1 MQHVAEPICPAERR
15 EPMADGRYP
24 FLIRERITAVGHR
37 PSAIGQTMTWL
48 GLWFLMC
55 SSAFAWQA
63 PTRELEEAEEQAFK
77 RAVSQVAPSL
87 VRIETVGG
95 LDQVQNFL
103 LGTGPTTGVVVSTDG
118 YVISSSFNFL
128 SKPASILLTTT
139 DGKRLTAKVIANDT
153 VRSLTLLKVE
163 AEGLVPAR
171 AAAKESIK
179 VGQWA
184 IAVARALDAN
194 APNVSVGIVSAVNR
208 VWGKAI
214 QTDAKIS
221 PVNYGGALVDV
232 DGTVLGVLVPLS
244 PQDNSTVAGVEWYDS
259 GIGFA
264 IPLTDVLATLERLK
278 QGKDLRPGLAGFT
291 FASTDLY
298 GGDTK
303 VDRVRYDSP
312 MYRAGFK
319 DGDVILDVDGHKVT
333 RPAQVRHVLGSKIEG
348 DKLAITIKRG
358 DETKQADLTLVGEL
372 PPFEAGFLGVLPTR
386 EKLGSET
393 NGVGIHW
400 VYPDSP
406 AAKIGL
412 KPRDR
417 IVKFRD
423 TAITSAAQLIDQV
436 SRVRPTEKAA
446 IVINRDG
453 KEQTLEATLVGYP
466 ADLPKDLPTSVIE
479 AVAEDDTKRADAKD
493 EKKKDDASKKADS
506 DKPRTGR
513 FAEEVADSKNAWW
526 AFVPE
531 SYNPAYAYSL
541 LVWLHPPGDTLEAT
555 VYDLWKSEAER
566 RGIILLGLKAANIG
580 AGWQANEADFVHET
594 VVAFQKKYSIDAGRV
609 VLHGYDKSGPFA
621 THLAFKHRD
630 VFHGLIL
637 AASIIG
643 ERPPENLPEYRLQF
657 QLICGSK
664 DPAHAFAERNANSLR
679 GIKYPANFTSLP
691 DLEHRYPNASGV
703 DAMARWIDSL
713 DRL

>member
-1 MQHVAEPICPAERR
+1 M
-15 EPMADGRYP
+15 
-24 FLIRERITAVGHR
+24 TAIGCR
-37 PSAIGQTMTWL
+37 PSAIGWAIANLLLILLCQP
-48 GLWFLMC
+48 
-55 SSAFAWQA
+55 AWSWQS

-103 LGTGPTTGVVVSTDG
+103 LGNGPTTGVIVSADG

-128 SKPASILLTTT
+128 SKPASILVTTT
-139 DGKRLTAKVIANDT
+139 DGKRLAAKAIANDT
-153 VRSLTLLKVE
+153 VRMLTLLKVD

-171 AAAKESIK
+171 PTAKPSIR

-184 IAVARALDAN
+184 IAVGRALDAN

-214 QTDAKIS
+214 QTDAKVS

-232 DGTVLGVLVPLS
+232 DGSVLGVLVPLS
-244 PQDNSTVAGVEWYDS
+244 PQDNSPVAGVEWYDS

-264 IPLTDVLATLERLK
+264 IPLADVLATLDRLK
-278 QGKDLRPGLAGFT
+278 QGKDLRLGLAGFN

-303 VDRVRYDSP
+303 IDRVRYDSP

-319 DGDVILDVDGHKVT
+319 DGDLILELDGHKVT

-348 DKLAITIKRG
+348 DKLAISIKRG
-358 DETKQADLTLVGEL
+358 EETKRADLTLVAEL

-386 EKLGSET
+386 EKVGSGSTEGGAAGD
-393 NGVGIHW
+393 GVGVRW

-417 IVKFRD
+417 IIKFRD
-423 TAITSAAQLIDQV
+423 QSITSAAQLIDQV
-436 SRVRPTEKAA
+436 SRVRPAEKAA
-446 IVINRDG
+446 VIIRRDG
-453 KEQTLEATLVGYP
+453 KEQSLEATLVGYP
-466 ADLPKDLPTSVIE
+466 ADLPKDLPTSAIE
-479 AVAEDDTKRADAKD
+479 AVADAESKTPDDNKGGEA
-493 EKKKDDASKKADS
+493 EKL
-506 DKPRTGR
+506 RTGR
-513 FAEEVADSKNAWW
+513 FAEEVAESKNAWW

-541 LVWLHPPGDTLEAT
+541 LAWLHPPGDTLEAT
-555 VYDLWKSEAER
+555 VYDSWKLEAER
-566 RGIILLGLKAANIG
+566 RGIILLGLKAANINS
-580 AGWQANEADFVHET
+580 GWQANEAEFVHET
-594 VVAFQKKYSIDAGRV
+594 VVSFQKKYSVDTGRI
-609 VLHGYDKSGPFA
+609 VLHSYDKSGPFA

-630 VFHGLIL
+630 LFRGLLL
-637 AASIIG
+637 AASAVA

-664 DPAHAFAERNANSLR
+664 DPAHASLEKMAKSLQ
-679 GIKYPANFTSLP
+679 GIKYPANFTSLS
-691 DLEHRYPNASGV
+691 DLEHRYPNAEGI

>member
-1 MQHVAEPICPAERR
+1 MLMLLCQPA
-15 EPMADGRYP
+15 
-24 FLIRERITAVGHR
+24 
-37 PSAIGQTMTWL
+37 W
-48 GLWFLMC
+48 
-55 SSAFAWQA
+55 AWQV

-103 LGTGPTTGVVVSTDG
+103 LGTGPTTGVIVSADG
-118 YVISSSFNFL
+118 YVVSSSFNFL
-128 SKPASILLTTT
+128 SKPASILVTTT
-139 DGKRLTAKVIANDT
+139 DGKRLAAKAIANDT
-153 VRSLTLLKVE
+153 VRMLTLLKVE
-163 AEGLVPAR
+163 ADGLVPAKP
-171 AAAKESIK
+171 AAKPSIR

-184 IAVARALDAN
+184 LAVGRALDAN
-194 APNVSVGIVSAVNR
+194 SPNVSVGIISAVNR

-232 DGTVLGVLVPLS
+232 DGSVMGVLVPLS
-244 PQDNSTVAGVEWYDS
+244 PQDNSPVAGVEWYDS

-264 IPLTDVLATLERLK
+264 IPLADVLTTLDRLK
-278 QGKDLRPGLAGFT
+278 LGKDLRPGLAGFN

-303 VDRVRYDSP
+303 IDRVRYDSP

-319 DGDVILDVDGHKVT
+319 DGDVIAELDGHKVT

-386 EKLGSET
+386 EKLGGEP
-393 NGVGIHW
+393 NGVSVRW

-406 AAKIGL
+406 AAKVGL

-423 TAITSAAQLIDQV
+423 QAITSGSQLIDQV
-436 SRVRPTEKAA
+436 SRVRPTEKATV
-446 IVINRDG
+446 VIKRDG

-466 ADLPKDLPTSVIE
+466 AEVPKDLPTSAIE
-479 AVAEDDTKRADAKD
+479 AAVEAD
-493 EKKKDDASKKADS
+493 EKKPVEKNDADKKADNE
-506 DKPRTGR
+506 KPRTGR
-513 FAEEVADSKNAWW
+513 FGEEVADSKNAWW

-531 SYNPAYAYSL
+531 SYNRAYAYSL

-580 AGWQANEADFVHET
+580 TGWQANEADFVHET
-594 VVAFQKKYSIDAGRV
+594 VVSFQKKYSIDTGRV

-630 VFHGLIL
+630 VFRGLIL

-664 DPAHAFAERNANSLR
+664 DPAHPFAERNANSLR

-691 DLEHRYPNASGV
+691 DLEHRYPNADGV
-703 DAMARWIDSL
+703 DAMSRWMDSL

>member
-1 MQHVAEPICPAERR
+1 MFKRMFQLAIVISCFGASFVSAQS
-15 EPMADGRYP
+15 
-24 FLIRERITAVGHR
+24 
-37 PSAIGQTMTWL
+37 PS
-48 GLWFLMC
+48 
-55 SSAFAWQA
+55 
-63 PTRELEEAEEQAFK
+63 RELEEAEEQAFK

-103 LGTGPTTGVVVSTDG
+103 LGNGPTTGVVVSADG

-128 SKPASILLTTT
+128 SKPASILVTTT
-139 DGKRLTAKVIANDT
+139 DGKRLAAKAIANDT
-153 VRSLTLLKVE
+153 VRMLTLLKVE

-171 AAAKESIK
+171 PTAKPSIR

-184 IAVARALDAN
+184 IAVGRALDPN

-214 QTDAKIS
+214 QTDAKVS

-232 DGTVLGVLVPLS
+232 DGSVLGVLVPLS
-244 PQDNSTVAGVEWYDS
+244 PQDNSPVAGVEWYDS

-264 IPLTDVLATLERLK
+264 IPLADVLATLDRLK
-278 QGKDLRPGLAGFT
+278 QGKDLRPGLAGFN
-291 FASTDLY
+291 FASTDMF

-303 VDRVRYDSP
+303 IDRVRYDSP

-319 DGDVILDVDGHKVT
+319 DGDLIVELDGHKVT

-348 DKLAITIKRG
+348 DQLAISIKRG
-358 DETKQADLTLVGEL
+358 EETKQADLTLVAEL

-386 EKLGSET
+386 EKVR
-393 NGVGIHW
+393 NGQPAAGEGVSVRW
-400 VYPDSP
+400 VYPESP

-417 IVKFRD
+417 VVKFRD
-423 TAITSAAQLIDQV
+423 QSITSAAQLIDQV
-436 SRVRPTEKAA
+436 SRVRPTEKAVV
-446 IVINRDG
+446 VIRRDG
-453 KEQTLEATLVGYP
+453 KEQSLEATLVGYP
-466 ADLPKDLPTSVIE
+466 ADLPKDLLSSAIE
-479 AVAEDDTKRADAKD
+479 AAADAESNTPE
-493 EKKKDDASKKADS
+493 EKKVDGSE
-506 DKPRTGR
+506 KPKTGR
-513 FAEEVADSKNAWW
+513 FGEEIADSKNAWW

-531 SYNPAYAYSL
+531 SYNPTYAYSL
-541 LVWLHPPGDTLEAT
+541 LVWMHPPGDTLEAT
-555 VYDLWKSEAER
+555 IYDSWKIEAER

-580 AGWQANEADFVHET
+580 SGWQANEAEFVHDT
-594 VVAFQKKYSIDAGRV
+594 VVSFLKKYSIDAGRV

-630 VFHGLIL
+630 LFRGLLL
-637 AASIIG
+637 AASPVS

-664 DPAHAFAERNANSLR
+664 DPAHPILERMANSLR
-679 GIKYPANFTSLP
+679 SIKYPANFTSLS
-691 DLEHRYPNASGV
+691 DLEHRYPNAEGI

>member
-1 MQHVAEPICPAERR
+1 MLLCQPA
-15 EPMADGRYP
+15 
-24 FLIRERITAVGHR
+24 
-37 PSAIGQTMTWL
+37 W
-48 GLWFLMC
+48 
-55 SSAFAWQA
+55 AWQV

-103 LGTGPTTGVVVSTDG
+103 LGTGPTTGVIVSADG
-118 YVISSSFNFL
+118 YVVSSSFNFL
-128 SKPASILLTTT
+128 SKPASILVTTT
-139 DGKRLTAKVIANDT
+139 DGKRLAAKAIANDT
-153 VRSLTLLKVE
+153 VRMLTLLKVE
-163 AEGLVPAR
+163 ADGLVPAKP
-171 AAAKESIK
+171 AAKPSIR

-184 IAVARALDAN
+184 LAVGRALDAN
-194 APNVSVGIVSAVNR
+194 SPNVSVGIISAVNR

-232 DGTVLGVLVPLS
+232 DGSVMGVLVPLS
-244 PQDNSTVAGVEWYDS
+244 PQDNSPVAGVEWYDS

-264 IPLTDVLATLERLK
+264 IPLVDVLTTLDRLK
-278 QGKDLRPGLAGFT
+278 LGKDLRPGLAGFN

-303 VDRVRYDSP
+303 IDRVRYDSP

-319 DGDVILDVDGHKVT
+319 DGDVIAELDGHKVT

-386 EKLGSET
+386 EKLGGEP
-393 NGVGIHW
+393 NGVSVRW

-406 AAKIGL
+406 AAKVGL

-423 TAITSAAQLIDQV
+423 QAITSGSQLIDQV
-436 SRVRPTEKAA
+436 SRVRPTEKATV
-446 IVINRDG
+446 VIKRDG

-466 ADLPKDLPTSVIE
+466 AEVPKDLPTSAIE
-479 AVAEDDTKRADAKD
+479 AAVEAD
-493 EKKKDDASKKADS
+493 EKKPAEKNDADKKADNE
-506 DKPRTGR
+506 KPRTGR
-513 FAEEVADSKNAWW
+513 FGEEVADSKNAWW

-531 SYNPAYAYSL
+531 SYNRAYAYSL

-580 AGWQANEADFVHET
+580 TGWQANEADFVHET
-594 VVAFQKKYSIDAGRV
+594 VVSFQKKYSIDTGRV

-630 VFHGLIL
+630 VFRGLIL

-664 DPAHAFAERNANSLR
+664 DPAHPFAERNANSLR

-691 DLEHRYPNASGV
+691 DLEHRYPNADGV
-703 DAMARWIDSL
+703 DAMSRWMDSL

>member
-1 MQHVAEPICPAERR
+1 MKRLVLLAVICLFA
-15 EPMADGRYP
+15 
-24 FLIRERITAVGHR
+24 TVGVH
-37 PSAIGQTMTWL
+37 P
-48 GLWFLMC
+48 
-55 SSAFAWQA
+55 AFAWQS
-63 PTRELEEAEEQAFK
+63 TTQQLEELEERAFK
-77 RAVSQVAPSL
+77 QAVSQVAPSL

-103 LGTGPTTGVVVSTDG
+103 LGNGPTTGVVVSADG

-128 SKPASILLTTT
+128 SKPASILVTTT
-139 DGKRLTAKVIANDT
+139 DGRRLAAKAIANDT
-153 VRSLTLLKVE
+153 VRMLTLLKVE

-171 AAAKESIK
+171 PTAKPSIR

-184 IAVARALDAN
+184 IAVGRALDAN
-194 APNVSVGIVSAVNR
+194 SPNVSVGIVSAVNR

-232 DGTVLGVLVPLS
+232 DGSVMGVLVPLS
-244 PQDNSTVAGVEWYDS
+244 PQDNSPVAGVEWYDS

-264 IPLTDVLATLERLK
+264 IPLADVLVTLERLK
-278 QGKDLRPGLAGFT
+278 LGKELRPGLAGFN

-303 VDRVRYDSP
+303 IDRVRYDSP

-319 DGDVILDVDGHKVT
+319 DGDLILELDGQKVT
-333 RPAQVRHVLGSKIEG
+333 RPSQVRHVLGSKIEG
-348 DKLAITIKRG
+348 DKLAIAIKRG
-358 DETKQADLTLVGEL
+358 DETKQADLTLVAEL

-386 EKLGSET
+386 EKVGSGQPVVGE
-393 NGVGIHW
+393 GVGVRW

-406 AAKIGL
+406 AAKMDL

-417 IVKFRD
+417 IVKFRGQ
-423 TAITSAAQLIDQV
+423 AISSAAQLTDQV
-436 SRVRPTEKAA
+436 SRVRPSEKA
-446 IVINRDG
+446 IVVIRRDG
-453 KEQTLEATLVGYP
+453 KEQSLEAMLVGYP
-466 ADLPKDLPTSVIE
+466 TDLPKDLPTSAIE
-479 AVAEDDTKRADAKD
+479 AVAEAESKAPD
-493 EKKKDDASKKADS
+493 EKKADGTE
-506 DKPRTGR
+506 KPRTGR
-513 FAEEVADSKNAWW
+513 FGEEIADSKNAWW

-555 VYDLWKSEAER
+555 VYDSWKTEAER
-566 RGIILLGLKAANIG
+566 RGIILLGLKAANVG
-580 AGWQANEADFVHET
+580 SGWQANEAEFVHET
-594 VVAFQKKYSIDAGRV
+594 VVSFQKKYSIDSGRIA
-609 VLHGYDKSGPFA
+609 LHGYDKSGPFA

-630 VFHGLIL
+630 LFRGLLL
-637 AASIIG
+637 AASPIS

-657 QLICGSK
+657 QMICGSK
-664 DPAHAFAERNANSLR
+664 DPAHPILERMANSLR
-679 GIKYPANFTSLP
+679 GLKYPANFTSLS
-691 DLEHRYPNASGV
+691 DLEHRYPNAEGV

>member
-1 MQHVAEPICPAERR
+1 
-15 EPMADGRYP
+15 MAVSRDP
-24 FLIRERITAVGHR
+24 FFIRQRIAAVGR
-37 PSAIGQTMTWL
+37 AASC
-48 GLWFLMC
+48 LMLMLLC
-55 SSAFAWQA
+55 QPAWAWQV

-103 LGTGPTTGVVVSTDG
+103 LGTGPTTGVIVSADG
-118 YVISSSFNFL
+118 YVVSSSFNFL
-128 SKPASILLTTT
+128 SKPASILVTTT
-139 DGKRLTAKVIANDT
+139 DGKRLSAKAIANDT
-153 VRSLTLLKVE
+153 VRMLTLLKVE
-163 AEGLVPAR
+163 ADGLVPAKP
-171 AAAKESIK
+171 AAKPSIR

-184 IAVARALDAN
+184 IAVGRALDAN

-232 DGTVLGVLVPLS
+232 DGSVMGVLVPLS
-244 PQDNSTVAGVEWYDS
+244 PQDNSPVAGVEWYDS

-264 IPLTDVLATLERLK
+264 IPLADVLATLDRLK
-278 QGKDLRPGLAGFT
+278 LGKDLRPGLAGFN

-303 VDRVRYDSP
+303 IDRVRYDSP

-319 DGDVILDVDGHKVT
+319 DGDVIAELDGHKVT

-358 DETKQADLTLVGEL
+358 DETKQANLTLVGEL

-386 EKLGSET
+386 EKLGDEPKGI
-393 NGVGIHW
+393 GVRW

-423 TAITSAAQLIDQV
+423 QSITSASQLIDQV
-436 SRVRPTEKAA
+436 SRVRPTEKAS
-446 IVINRDG
+446 VIIRRDG
-453 KEQTLEATLVGYP
+453 KEQTLEATLAGYP
-466 ADLPKDLPTSVIE
+466 ADLPKELPTSAIE
-479 AVAEDDTKRADAKD
+479 AAVEAD
-493 EKKKDDASKKADS
+493 EKKPAEKNDAEKKADNE
-506 DKPRTGR
+506 KPRTGR
-513 FAEEVADSKNAWW
+513 FGEEVADSKNAWW

-531 SYNPAYAYSL
+531 SYNRAYAYSL

-566 RGIILLGLKAANIG
+566 RGIILLGLKAANIA

-594 VVAFQKKYSIDAGRV
+594 VVSFQKKYSIDTGRV

-621 THLAFKHRD
+621 THLAFKHRE
-630 VFHGLIL
+630 VFRGLIL

-664 DPAHAFAERNANSLR
+664 DPAHPFAERNANSLR
-679 GIKYPANFTSLP
+679 AIKYPANFTSLP
-691 DLEHRYPNASGV
+691 DLEHRYPNAEGV
-703 DAMARWIDSL
+703 DAMSRWIDSL
-713 DRL
+713 DRF

>member
-1 MQHVAEPICPAERR
+1 MLLCQPA
-15 EPMADGRYP
+15 
-24 FLIRERITAVGHR
+24 
-37 PSAIGQTMTWL
+37 W
-48 GLWFLMC
+48 
-55 SSAFAWQA
+55 AWQV

-103 LGTGPTTGVVVSTDG
+103 LGTGPTTGVIVSADG
-118 YVISSSFNFL
+118 YVVSSSFNFL
-128 SKPASILLTTT
+128 SKPASILVTTT
-139 DGKRLTAKVIANDT
+139 DGKRLSAKAIANDT
-153 VRSLTLLKVE
+153 VRMLTLLKVE
-163 AEGLVPAR
+163 ADGLVPAKP
-171 AAAKESIK
+171 AAKPSIR

-184 IAVARALDAN
+184 IAVGRALDAN

-232 DGTVLGVLVPLS
+232 DGSVMGVLVPLS
-244 PQDNSTVAGVEWYDS
+244 PQDNSPVAGVEWYDS

-264 IPLTDVLATLERLK
+264 IPLADVLATLDRLK
-278 QGKDLRPGLAGFT
+278 LGKDLRPGLAGFN

-303 VDRVRYDSP
+303 IDRVRYDSP

-319 DGDVILDVDGHKVT
+319 DGDVIAELDGHKVT

-358 DETKQADLTLVGEL
+358 DETKQANLTLVGEL

-386 EKLGSET
+386 EKLGDEPKGI
-393 NGVGIHW
+393 GVRW

-423 TAITSAAQLIDQV
+423 QSITSASQLIDQV
-436 SRVRPTEKAA
+436 SRVRPTEKAS
-446 IVINRDG
+446 VIIRRDG
-453 KEQTLEATLVGYP
+453 KEQTLEATLAGYP
-466 ADLPKDLPTSVIE
+466 ADLPKELPTSAIE
-479 AVAEDDTKRADAKD
+479 AAVEAD
-493 EKKKDDASKKADS
+493 EKKPAEKNDAEKKADNE
-506 DKPRTGR
+506 KPRTGR
-513 FAEEVADSKNAWW
+513 FGEEVADSKNAWW

-531 SYNPAYAYSL
+531 SYNRAYAYSL

-566 RGIILLGLKAANIG
+566 RGIILLGLKAANIA

-594 VVAFQKKYSIDAGRV
+594 VVSFQKKYSIDTGRV

-621 THLAFKHRD
+621 THLAFKHRE
-630 VFHGLIL
+630 VFRGLIL

-664 DPAHAFAERNANSLR
+664 DPAHPFAERNANSLR
-679 GIKYPANFTSLP
+679 AIKYPANFTSLP
-691 DLEHRYPNASGV
+691 DLEHRYPNAEGV
-703 DAMARWIDSL
+703 DAMSRWIDSL
-713 DRL
+713 DRF

>member
-1 MQHVAEPICPAERR
+1 MLKFHSSLLMTLLICWIAFELP
-15 EPMADGRYP
+15 
-24 FLIRERITAVGHR
+24 V
-37 PSAIGQTMTWL
+37 
-48 GLWFLMC
+48 
-55 SSAFAWQA
+55 FAWQP

-103 LGTGPTTGVVVSTDG
+103 LGNGPTTGVVLSADG

-128 SKPASILLTTT
+128 SKPASILVTTT
-139 DGKRLTAKVIANDT
+139 DGRRMTAKVIANDT

-163 AEGLVPAR
+163 ADGLVPAR

-184 IAVARALDAN
+184 IAVGRALDAN

-214 QTDAKIS
+214 QTDAKVS
-221 PVNYGGALVDV
+221 PVNYGGVLVDV

-244 PQDNSTVAGVEWYDS
+244 PQDNSPVAGVEWYDS

-264 IPLTDVLATLERLK
+264 IPLTDVLATLDRLK
-278 QGKDLRPGLAGFT
+278 QGKDLRAGLAGFT
-291 FASTDLY
+291 FASTDLF

-303 VDRVRYDSP
+303 IDRVRYDSP
-312 MYRAGFK
+312 IYRAGFK
-319 DGDVILDVDGHKVT
+319 DGDQILEIDGHKVT
-333 RPAQVRHVLGSKIEG
+333 RPAQVRHVLGSKMEG

-358 DETKQADLTLVGEL
+358 EETKQADLTLVGEL

-386 EKLGSET
+386 EPRKGSDAADKKQES
-393 NGVGIHW
+393 GVGVRW
-400 VYPDSP
+400 VYPESP

-423 TAITSAAQLIDQV
+423 QAITSAAQLSDQV

-446 IVINRDG
+446 VIVRRDG
-453 KEQTLEATLVGYP
+453 QEQTLETTLVDYP
-466 ADLPKDLPTSVIE
+466 ADVPTELPTSPIE
-479 AVAEDDTKRADAKD
+479 AVAVGDPKKVV
-493 EKKKDDASKKADS
+493 EKPDGKVEVVGDKKPEGSE
-506 DKPRTGR
+506 KPRTGR
-513 FAEEVADSKNAWW
+513 FGEEVAESKNAWW

-531 SYNPAYAYSL
+531 SYNPAYGYSL
-541 LVWLHPPGDTLEAT
+541 LVWLHPTGDTLEAT
-555 VYDLWKSEAER
+555 IFDSWKFEAER

-580 AGWQANEADFVHET
+580 AGWQANEAEFVHET
-594 VVAFQKKYSIDAGRV
+594 VVSFQKKYSIDAGRI

-630 VFHGLIL
+630 LFRGLML
-637 AASIIG
+637 AASLIS

-657 QLICGSK
+657 QLICGTK
-664 DPAHAFAERNANSLR
+664 DPAHGFLIRNVNALRSL
-679 GIKYPANFTSLP
+679 KYPTNFTSLP
-691 DLEHRYPNASGV
+691 DLEHRYPNADGV
-703 DAMARWIDSL
+703 GAMARWIDSL

>member
-1 MQHVAEPICPAERR
+1 M
-15 EPMADGRYP
+15 MK
-24 FLIRERITAVGHR
+24 
-37 PSAIGQTMTWL
+37 SAS
-48 GLWFLMC
+48 LMLLLLSC
-55 SSAFAWQA
+55 FASTSAFAWQA

-103 LGTGPTTGVVVSTDG
+103 LGNGPTTGLVLSADG

-128 SKPASILLTTT
+128 SKPASILVTTT
-139 DGKRLTAKVIANDT
+139 DGRRMTAKVIANDT

-163 AEGLVPAR
+163 ADGLVPAR
-171 AAAKESIK
+171 AAVKESIK

-184 IAVARALDAN
+184 IAVGRALDAN
-194 APNVSVGIVSAVNR
+194 APNVSVGIVSALNR

-214 QTDAKIS
+214 QTDAKVS
-221 PVNYGGALVDV
+221 PVNYGGVLVDV

-264 IPLTDVLATLERLK
+264 IPLTDVLATLDRLK
-278 QGKDLRPGLAGFT
+278 QGKDLRAGLAGFT
-291 FASTDLY
+291 FSSTDMF

-303 VDRVRYDSP
+303 IDRVRYDSP
-312 MYRAGFK
+312 MYGAGFK
-319 DGDVILDVDGHKVT
+319 DGDQILELDGHKVT
-333 RPAQVRHVLGSKIEG
+333 RPAQVKHVLGSKIEG

-358 DETKQADLTLVGEL
+358 AETKQADLTLVGEL

-386 EKLGSET
+386 EKLAGVAE
-393 NGVGIHW
+393 GVGVRW

-412 KPRDR
+412 QPRDR

-423 TAITSAAQLIDQV
+423 QAITSAAQLIDQV
-436 SRVRPTEKAA
+436 SRVRPTEKAS
-446 IVINRDG
+446 VVVRRDG
-453 KEQTLEATLVGYP
+453 KEETLEATLAGYP
-466 ADLPKDLPTSVIE
+466 ADLPKELPTSPIE
-479 AVAEDDTKRADAKD
+479 AAAEG
-493 EKKKDDASKKADS
+493 EVKKAVEKPDGKVEAEGDKKAEGS

-513 FAEEVADSKNAWW
+513 FGEEVADSKNAWW

-531 SYNPAYAYSL
+531 SYNPAYGYSL
-541 LVWLHPPGDTLEAT
+541 LAWLHPPGDTLEAT
-555 VYDLWKSEAER
+555 VYDSWKLEAER
-566 RGIILLGLKAANIG
+566 RGIILLGLKAANVG
-580 AGWQANEADFVHET
+580 AGWQANEAEFVHET
-594 VVAFQKKYSIDAGRV
+594 VVSFQKKYSVDAGRV

-630 VFHGLIL
+630 VFRGLIL
-637 AASIIG
+637 AASLIT

-664 DPAHAFAERNANSLR
+664 DPAHAFLDRNANSLR
-679 GIKYPANFTSLP
+679 ALKYPANFTSLP
-691 DLEHRYPNASGV
+691 DLEHRYPNADGV

>member
-1 MQHVAEPICPAERR
+1 MRR
-15 EPMADGRYP
+15 LV
-24 FLIRERITAVGHR
+24 LIALMCFFAAVGVR
-37 PSAIGQTMTWL
+37 P
-48 GLWFLMC
+48 
-55 SSAFAWQA
+55 AFAWQSTA
-63 PTRELEEAEEQAFK
+63 QQLEELEERAFK
-77 RAVSQVAPSL
+77 QAVSQVAPSL

-103 LGTGPTTGVVVSTDG
+103 LGNGPTTGVVVSADG

-128 SKPASILLTTT
+128 SKPSSILVTTT
-139 DGKRLTAKVIANDT
+139 DGRRLAAKAIANDT
-153 VRSLTLLKVE
+153 VRMLTLLKVE

-171 AAAKESIK
+171 PTAKPSIR

-184 IAVARALDAN
+184 IAVGRALDAN
-194 APNVSVGIVSAVNR
+194 SPNVSVGIVSAVNR

-232 DGTVLGVLVPLS
+232 DGSVMGVLVPLS
-244 PQDNSTVAGVEWYDS
+244 PQDNSPVAGVEWYDS

-264 IPLTDVLATLERLK
+264 IPLVDVLTTLDRLK
-278 QGKDLRPGLAGFT
+278 QGKDLRPGLAGFN

-298 GGDTK
+298 GGNTK
-303 VDRVRYDSP
+303 IDRVRYDSP

-319 DGDVILDVDGHKVT
+319 DGDLIVELDGTKVT

-348 DKLAITIKRG
+348 DKLAISIKRG
-358 DETKQADLTLVGEL
+358 EETKQADLTLVAEL

-386 EKLGSET
+386 EKVGSGQPTVGE
-393 NGVGIHW
+393 GVGVRF
-400 VYPDSP
+400 VYPESP

-423 TAITSAAQLIDQV
+423 QSITSASQLIDQV
-436 SRVRPTEKAA
+436 SRVRPSEKAVV
-446 IVINRDG
+446 VIRRDG
-453 KEQTLEATLVGYP
+453 KEQSLEATLVGYP
-466 ADLPKDLPTSVIE
+466 AELPKDLQTSAIE
-479 AVAEDDTKRADAKD
+479 AVADAESKTPD
-493 EKKKDDASKKADS
+493 EKKADASEKT
-506 DKPRTGR
+506 RTGR
-513 FAEEVADSKNAWW
+513 FGEEIAESKNAWW

-531 SYNPAYAYSL
+531 NYNPAYAYSL

-555 VYDLWKSEAER
+555 VYDSWKTEAER
-566 RGIILLGLKAANIG
+566 RGIILLGLKAANVG
-580 AGWQANEADFVHET
+580 TGWQANEAEFIHDT
-594 VVAFQKKYSIDAGRV
+594 VVSFQKKYSIDAGRI

-630 VFHGLIL
+630 LFRGLLL
-637 AASIIG
+637 AASPVS

-664 DPAHAFAERNANSLR
+664 DPAHPILERMANSLR
-679 GIKYPANFTSLP
+679 SIKYPANFTSLS
-691 DLEHRYPNASGV
+691 DLEHRYPNAEGI
-703 DAMARWIDSL
+703 DAMSRWIDSL

>member
-1 MQHVAEPICPAERR
+1 
-15 EPMADGRYP
+15 
-24 FLIRERITAVGHR
+24 
-37 PSAIGQTMTWL
+37 MTSIAL
-48 GLWFLMC
+48 LLMC
-55 SSAFAWQA
+55 QPAWAWQA
-63 PTRELEEAEEQAFK
+63 ASRELEESEEKAFK
-77 RAVSQVAPSL
+77 QAVSQVAPSL

-95 LDQVQNFL
+95 LDQVQNLL
-103 LGTGPTTGVVVSTDG
+103 LGNGPTTGIIVSTDG

-128 SKPASILLTTT
+128 SKPASILVTTT
-139 DGKRLTAKVIANDT
+139 DGKRLAAKAIANDT
-153 VRSLTLLKVE
+153 VRMLTLLKVE
-163 AEGLVPAR
+163 EDGLVPAKP
-171 AAAKESIK
+171 AAKASIR

-184 IAVARALDAN
+184 IAVGRALDPN
-194 APNVSVGIVSAVNR
+194 APNASVGIVCAVNR

-214 QTDAKIS
+214 QTDAKVS

-232 DGTVLGVLVPLS
+232 DGSVMGVLVPLS
-244 PQDNSTVAGVEWYDS
+244 PQDNSPVAGVEWYDS

-264 IPLTDVLATLERLK
+264 IPLTDVLAMLDQLK
-278 QGKDLRPGLAGFT
+278 QGKDLRAGLAGFT
-291 FASTDLY
+291 FSSTDLF

-319 DGDVILDVDGHKVT
+319 DGDQILEVDGHKVT
-333 RPAQVRHVLGSKIEG
+333 RPAQVRHVLGSKMEG

-386 EKLGSET
+386 EKSGGEP
-393 NGVGIHW
+393 NGVGVRW

-423 TAITSAAQLIDQV
+423 QAITSAAQLIDQV
-436 SRVRPTEKAA
+436 SRVRPTEKAVV
-446 IVINRDG
+446 VIRREG
-453 KEQTLEATLVGYP
+453 KEQSLEATLVGYP
-466 ADLPKDLPTSVIE
+466 ADVPKDLPTSVIE
-479 AVAEDDTKRADAKD
+479 AVAEVDS
-493 EKKKDDASKKADS
+493 KKPVEKDDGKVEADKKAESS

-513 FAEEVADSKNAWW
+513 FGEEVADSKNAWW

-531 SYNPAYAYSL
+531 SYNPAYGYSL

-580 AGWQANEADFVHET
+580 AGWQVNETEFVRDT
-594 VVAFQKKYSIDAGRV
+594 VASFQKKYAIDAGRV

-621 THLAFKHRD
+621 THLAFKHREL
-630 VFHGLIL
+630 FRGLIL
-637 AASIIG
+637 AASPIA

-664 DPAHAFAERNANSLR
+664 DPAHPILERAANGLR
-679 GIKYPANFTSLP
+679 SIKFPATFTSLP
-691 DLEHRYPNASGV
+691 DFEHRYPNADGV

>member
-1 MQHVAEPICPAERR
+1 MMKRLV
-15 EPMADGRYP
+15 
-24 FLIRERITAVGHR
+24 LIA
-37 PSAIGQTMTWL
+37 
-48 GLWFLMC
+48 LMC
-55 SSAFAWQA
+55 LSATVGVQPAFAWQSTA
-63 PTRELEEAEEQAFK
+63 QQLEELEERAFK
-77 RAVSQVAPSL
+77 QAVSQVAPSL

-103 LGTGPTTGVVVSTDG
+103 LGNGPTTGVVVSADG

-128 SKPASILLTTT
+128 SKPASILVTTT
-139 DGKRLTAKVIANDT
+139 DGKRLAAKAIANDT
-153 VRSLTLLKVE
+153 VRMLTLLKVE
-163 AEGLVPAR
+163 ADGLVPAR
-171 AAAKESIK
+171 PTAKPSIR

-184 IAVARALDAN
+184 IAVGRALDAN
-194 APNVSVGIVSAVNR
+194 SPNVSVGIVSAVNR

-232 DGTVLGVLVPLS
+232 DGSVMGVLVPLS
-244 PQDNSTVAGVEWYDS
+244 PQDNSPVAGVEWYDS

-264 IPLTDVLATLERLK
+264 IPLVDVLATLDRLK
-278 QGKDLRPGLAGFT
+278 QGKDLRPGLPGFN
-291 FASTDLY
+291 FSSTDMF

-303 VDRVRYDSP
+303 IDRVRYDSP

-319 DGDVILDVDGHKVT
+319 DGDLIVELDGHKVT

-348 DKLAITIKRG
+348 DKLAIAIKRG
-358 DETKQADLTLVGEL
+358 DETKQADLTLVDEL

-386 EKLGSET
+386 EKIGSGPPTVDE
-393 NGVGIHW
+393 GVGVRW

-406 AAKIGL
+406 ASKIGL

-423 TAITSAAQLIDQV
+423 QTLTSAAQLIDQV
-436 SRVRPTEKAA
+436 SRVRPSEKTV
-446 IVINRDG
+446 IVIRRDG
-453 KEQTLEATLVGYP
+453 KEQSLEATLVGYP
-466 ADLPKDLPTSVIE
+466 EDLPKDLPTSAIE
-479 AVAEDDTKRADAKD
+479 SVAETEPKASD
-493 EKKKDDASKKADS
+493 ERKVDGSE
-506 DKPRTGR
+506 KPRTGR
-513 FAEEVADSKNAWW
+513 FGEEVAESKNAWW

-555 VYDLWKSEAER
+555 VYDSWKTEAER
-566 RGIILLGLKAANIG
+566 RGIVLLGLKAANVG
-580 AGWQANEADFVHET
+580 PGWQANEAEFVHET
-594 VVAFQKKYSIDAGRV
+594 VVSFQKKYSIDAGRV

-630 VFHGLIL
+630 LFRGLLL
-637 AASIIG
+637 AASAVS

-664 DPAHAFAERNANSLR
+664 DPAHPILERMANSLR
-679 GIKYPANFTSLP
+679 GIKYPANFTSLS
-691 DLEHRYPNASGV
+691 DLEHRYPNADGV

>member
-1 MQHVAEPICPAERR
+1 MKRLVLLAVLCLFA
-15 EPMADGRYP
+15 
-24 FLIRERITAVGHR
+24 AVGVR
-37 PSAIGQTMTWL
+37 P
-48 GLWFLMC
+48 
-55 SSAFAWQA
+55 AFAWQSA
-63 PTRELEEAEEQAFK
+63 AQQLEELEERAFK
-77 RAVSQVAPSL
+77 QAVSQVAPSL

-103 LGTGPTTGVVVSTDG
+103 LGNGPTTGVVVSADG

-128 SKPASILLTTT
+128 SKPSSILVTTT
-139 DGKRLTAKVIANDT
+139 DGRRLAAKAIANDT
-153 VRSLTLLKVE
+153 VRMLTLLKVE

-171 AAAKESIK
+171 PTAKPSIR

-184 IAVARALDAN
+184 IAVGRALDAN
-194 APNVSVGIVSAVNR
+194 SPNVSVGIVSAVNR

-232 DGTVLGVLVPLS
+232 DGSVMGVLVPLS
-244 PQDNSTVAGVEWYDS
+244 PQDNSPVAGVEWYDS

-264 IPLTDVLATLERLK
+264 IPLVDVLATLDRLK
-278 QGKDLRPGLAGFT
+278 QGKDLRPGLAGFN

-303 VDRVRYDSP
+303 IDRVRYDSP

-319 DGDVILDVDGHKVT
+319 DGDLIVELDGTKVT

-348 DKLAITIKRG
+348 DKLAISIKRG
-358 DETKQADLTLVGEL
+358 EETKQADLTLVAEL

-386 EKLGSET
+386 EKMGSGQPTVGE
-393 NGVGIHW
+393 GVGVRW
-400 VYPDSP
+400 VYPESP

-417 IVKFRD
+417 IIKFRD
-423 TAITSAAQLIDQV
+423 QAITSAAQLIDQV
-436 SRVRPTEKAA
+436 SRVRPSEKVVV
-446 IVINRDG
+446 VIRRDG
-453 KEQTLEATLVGYP
+453 KEQSFEATLVGYP
-466 ADLPKDLPTSVIE
+466 ADLPKDLPTSAIE
-479 AVAEDDTKRADAKD
+479 AIAEAESKIPD
-493 EKKKDDASKKADS
+493 EKKADASE
-506 DKPRTGR
+506 KPRTGR
-513 FAEEVADSKNAWW
+513 FGEEIAESKNAWW

-531 SYNPAYAYSL
+531 TYNPAYAYSL

-555 VYDLWKSEAER
+555 VYDSWKTESER
-566 RGIILLGLKAANIG
+566 RGIILLGLKAANVG
-580 AGWQANEADFVHET
+580 TGWQANEAEFVHDT
-594 VVAFQKKYSIDAGRV
+594 VVSFQKKYSIDAGRI

-630 VFHGLIL
+630 LFRGLLL
-637 AASIIG
+637 AASPVS

-664 DPAHAFAERNANSLR
+664 DPAHQVLERMANSLR
-679 GIKYPANFTSLP
+679 GIKYPANFTSLS
-691 DLEHRYPNASGV
+691 DLEHRYPNAEGL

>member
-1 MQHVAEPICPAERR
+1 MMKIA
-15 EPMADGRYP
+15 
-24 FLIRERITAVGHR
+24 
-37 PSAIGQTMTWL
+37 S
-48 GLWFLMC
+48 LMLLMLSC
-55 SSAFAWQA
+55 LTSTSAFAWQA

-103 LGTGPTTGVVVSTDG
+103 LGNGPTTGLVLSADG

-128 SKPASILLTTT
+128 SKPASILVTTT
-139 DGKRLTAKVIANDT
+139 DGRRMTAKVIANDT

-163 AEGLVPAR
+163 ADGLVPAR

-184 IAVARALDAN
+184 IAVGRALDAN

-221 PVNYGGALVDV
+221 PVNYGGVLVDV
-232 DGTVLGVLVPLS
+232 DGTVLGVWVPLS

-264 IPLTDVLATLERLK
+264 IPLTDVLATLDRLK
-278 QGKDLRPGLAGFT
+278 QGKDLRAGLAGFT
-291 FASTDLY
+291 FASTDMF

-303 VDRVRYDSP
+303 IDRVRYDSP

-319 DGDVILDVDGHKVT
+319 DGDQILELDGHKVT
-333 RPAQVRHVLGSKIEG
+333 RPAQVKHVLGGKIEG

-358 DETKQADLTLVGEL
+358 NETKQADLTLVGEL

-386 EKLGSET
+386 EAQKGQET
-393 NGVGIHW
+393 GEKKQEPGVGVRW

-417 IVKFRD
+417 IMKFRD
-423 TAITSAAQLIDQV
+423 QAITSAAQLIDQV
-436 SRVRPTEKAA
+436 SRVRPTEKA
-446 IVINRDG
+446 VVVVRRDG
-453 KEQTLEATLVGYP
+453 KEQTLEATLAGYP
-466 ADLPKDLPTSVIE
+466 ADVPKELPTSPIE
-479 AVAEDDTKRADAKD
+479 AAADGESKKTV
-493 EKKKDDASKKADS
+493 EKPDGKVVEEGDKKADGTE
-506 DKPRTGR
+506 KPRTGR
-513 FAEEVADSKNAWW
+513 FGEEVADSKNAWW

-531 SYNPAYAYSL
+531 SYNPAYGYSL
-541 LVWLHPPGDTLEAT
+541 LAWLHPPGDTLEAT
-555 VYDLWKSEAER
+555 IYDSWKIEAER
-566 RGIILLGLKAANIG
+566 RGIVLLGLKAANVG
-580 AGWQANEADFVHET
+580 SGWQANEAEFVYDT
-594 VVAFQKKYSIDAGRV
+594 VVSFQKKYSIDAGRV

-630 VFHGLIL
+630 VFRGLIL
-637 AASIIG
+637 AASVIS

-664 DPAHAFAERNANSLR
+664 DPAHAFLDRNANALRSL
-679 GIKYPANFTSLP
+679 KYPANFTSLP
-691 DLEHRYPNASGV
+691 DLEHRYPNADGV

>member
-1 MQHVAEPICPAERR
+1 
-15 EPMADGRYP
+15 
-24 FLIRERITAVGHR
+24 
-37 PSAIGQTMTWL
+37 
-48 GLWFLMC
+48 
-55 SSAFAWQA
+55 
-63 PTRELEEAEEQAFK
+63 
-77 RAVSQVAPSL
+77 
-87 VRIETVGG
+87 
-95 LDQVQNFL
+95 
-103 LGTGPTTGVVVSTDG
+103 
-118 YVISSSFNFL
+118 
-128 SKPASILLTTT
+128 
-139 DGKRLTAKVIANDT
+139 
-153 VRSLTLLKVE
+153 
-163 AEGLVPAR
+163 
-171 AAAKESIK
+171 
-179 VGQWA
+179 
-184 IAVARALDAN
+184 
-194 APNVSVGIVSAVNR
+194 
-208 VWGKAI
+208 
-214 QTDAKIS
+214 
-221 PVNYGGALVDV
+221 
-232 DGTVLGVLVPLS
+232 VLVPLS

-264 IPLTDVLATLERLK
+264 IPLTDVLATLEKLK

-319 DGDVILDVDGHKVT
+319 DGDVILDIDGHKVT

-386 EKLGSET
+386 EKVGSGELGMGSPA
-393 NGVGIHW
+393 GVGVRW

-417 IVKFRD
+417 IIKFRD

-436 SRVRPTEKAA
+436 SRVRPTEKGT
-446 IVINRDG
+446 VVVRRDG
-453 KEQTLEATLVGYP
+453 KEETLEATLVGYP

-479 AVAEDDTKRADAKD
+479 AVAEVDVKPAADKKDGKD
-493 EKKKDDASKKADS
+493 EGDNKSGVA

-526 AFVPE
+526 AFVPGN
-531 SYNPAYAYSL
+531 YNPAYAYSL

-555 VYDLWKSEAER
+555 VFDLWKLEAER

-630 VFHGLIL
+630 VFRGLIL

-691 DLEHRYPNASGV
+691 DLEHRYPNADGV

>member
-1 MQHVAEPICPAERR
+1 MQPPLSLTRPAESRGPLAVDR
-15 EPMADGRYP
+15 DP
-24 FLIRERITAVGHR
+24 FSEQKKPSALGHR
-37 PSAIGQTMTWL
+37 LSTIGRNSMTSL
-48 GLWFLMC
+48 VLLFLMC
-55 SSAFAWQA
+55 QPVWAWQA

-103 LGTGPTTGVVVSTDG
+103 LGTGPTTGVVVSADG

-128 SKPASILLTTT
+128 SKPTSILVTTT
-139 DGKRLTAKVIANDT
+139 DGQRLAAKAIANDT
-153 VRSLTLLKVE
+153 VRMLTLLKVE
-163 AEGLVPAR
+163 ADGLVPAR
-171 AAAKESIK
+171 PTPKDSIK

-184 IAVARALDAN
+184 IAVGRALDPN
-194 APNVSVGIVSAVNR
+194 APNVSVGIVSAINR

-232 DGTVLGVLVPLS
+232 DGSVMGVLVPLS
-244 PQDNSTVAGVEWYDS
+244 PQDKSPVAGVEWYDS

-264 IPLTDVLATLERLK
+264 IPLADVLATLERLK
-278 QGKDLRPGLAGFT
+278 QGQDLRPGLAGFT

-303 VDRVRYDSP
+303 IDRVRYDSP

-319 DGDVILDVDGHKVT
+319 DGDQIVELDGHKVG

-386 EKLGSET
+386 EKLSGESA
-393 NGVGIHW
+393 GVGVRW

-406 AAKIGL
+406 AAKLGL

-417 IVKFRD
+417 IVKFREQ
-423 TAITSAAQLIDQV
+423 AITSAAQLIDQV
-436 SRVRPTEKAA
+436 SRVRPTEKVAV
-446 IVINRDG
+446 VISRDG

-466 ADLPKDLPTSVIE
+466 TDVPRDLPTSVIE
-479 AVAEDDTKRADAKD
+479 AVAEADSKKPVEKAD
-493 EKKKDDASKKADS
+493 GEGEKKSDEA

-513 FAEEVADSKNAWW
+513 FCEDVADSKNAWW

-531 SYNPAYAYSL
+531 GYNPAYAYSL

-555 VYDLWKSEAER
+555 VYDLWKSETER

-580 AGWQANEADFVHET
+580 MGWQANETEFVRDT
-594 VVAFQKKYSIDAGRV
+594 VAAFQKKYSIDAGRV

-621 THLAFKHRD
+621 THLAFKHREL
-630 VFHGLIL
+630 FRGLIL
-637 AASIIG
+637 AAAPIA

-664 DPAHAFAERNANSLR
+664 DPAHPILERTANSLR
-679 GIKYPANFTSLP
+679 SIKFPTNFTSLP
-691 DLEHRYPNASGV
+691 DLEHRYPNADGV
-703 DAMARWIDSL
+703 DAMVRWIDSL

>member
-1 MQHVAEPICPAERR
+1 MMKRLML
-15 EPMADGRYP
+15 MAVLCLFATVG
-24 FLIRERITAVGHR
+24 IR
-37 PSAIGQTMTWL
+37 P
-48 GLWFLMC
+48 
-55 SSAFAWQA
+55 AFAWQ
-63 PTRELEEAEEQAFK
+63 PTAQQLEELEERAFK
-77 RAVSQVAPSL
+77 NAVSQVAPSL

-103 LGTGPTTGVVVSTDG
+103 LGNGPTTGVIVSADG

-128 SKPASILLTTT
+128 SKPASILVTTT
-139 DGKRLTAKVIANDT
+139 DGKRLAAKAIANDT
-153 VRSLTLLKVE
+153 VRMLTLLKVE
-163 AEGLVPAR
+163 ADGLVPAR
-171 AAAKESIK
+171 PTAKPSIR

-184 IAVARALDAN
+184 IAVGRALDAN
-194 APNVSVGIVSAVNR
+194 SPNVSVGIVSAVNR

-232 DGTVLGVLVPLS
+232 DGSVMGVLVPLS
-244 PQDNSTVAGVEWYDS
+244 PQDNSPVAGVEWYDS

-264 IPLTDVLATLERLK
+264 IPLADVLATLDRLK
-278 QGKDLRPGLAGFT
+278 QGKDLRSGLAGFN

-303 VDRVRYDSP
+303 IDRVRYDSP

-319 DGDVILDVDGHKVT
+319 DGDLIVELDGLKVT
-333 RPAQVRHVLGSKIEG
+333 RPAQIRHVLGSKIEG
-348 DKLAITIKRG
+348 DKLAIAIKRG
-358 DETKQADLTLVGEL
+358 EETKQADLALVGEL
-372 PPFEAGFLGVLPTR
+372 PPFEAGFLGVLPVR
-386 EKLGSET
+386 EKVGSGE
-393 NGVGIHW
+393 GVGVRW

-423 TAITSAAQLIDQV
+423 QSITSAAQLIDQV
-436 SRVRPTEKAA
+436 SRVRPAEKAFV
-446 IVINRDG
+446 VIRRDR
-453 KEQTLEATLVGYP
+453 KEQSLEATLGDYP
-466 ADLPKDLPTSVIE
+466 ADLPKELPTSAIE
-479 AVAEDDTKRADAKD
+479 AVSEAESKAAD
-493 EKKKDDASKKADS
+493 EKKAEALE
-506 DKPRTGR
+506 KPRTGR
-513 FAEEVADSKNAWW
+513 FGEEVADSKNAWW

-531 SYNPAYAYSL
+531 SYTPAYEYSL
-541 LVWLHPPGDTLEAT
+541 LVWLHPPGDTLEAM
-555 VYDLWKSEAER
+555 VYDSWKIEAER

-580 AGWQANEADFVHET
+580 SGWQANEAEFVHDT
-594 VVAFQKKYSIDAGRV
+594 VVSFQKKYSIDAGRI
-609 VLHGYDKSGPFA
+609 VLHGYDKSGPFV

-630 VFHGLIL
+630 LFRGLLL
-637 AASIIG
+637 AAAALS

-664 DPAHAFAERNANSLR
+664 DPAHPILERMANSLR
-679 GIKYPANFTSLP
+679 SIKYPANFTSLS
-691 DLEHRYPNASGV
+691 DLEHRYPNADGV